1 MKEKKKNSC
10 RRKST
15 LYSKSLYSPFKRP
28 EMALLYGL
36 IWRVLLAVV
45 RIKRATVSWLRVRL
59 QTWRGRFWQRTVAAL
74 LLPVPVTE
82 FPDYLKKARDY
93 DGKGAESRRSRWISD
108 GNSLK
113 KLPVHIGFV
122 VAEEELSYTDIANL
136 VVWCM
141 AVGISHVSVY
151 DHHGIFQKNHIC
163 LQEEIVKKQQSLLG
177 GDDSRYNME
186 LLKSSTDK
194 PQHFVVSCRPIVK
207 VLSPEDGKHSIVQAA
222 RKLCHSVEKKEW
234 SAKDISVS
242 MLDILLRV
250 PCPLTKMFRMKTCL
264 PFCSSTVPVS
274 SGLDND
280 VLIVLGRARGM
291 LFNLVRRTLD

>member
-1 MKEKKKNSC
+1 MLLKVCCQPPIKPRRRTRRRRRRRRRKRRTVTHSCTVGGGMHLYVICNPPIKEKKKNSC
-10 RRKST
+10 RRRST
-15 LYSKSLYSPFKRP
+15 LYSKTLNSPFKRP

-82 FPDYLKKARDY
+82 FPDYLEKARDY

-122 VAEEELSYTDIANL
+122 VAEEELSYADIANM

-151 DHHGIFQKNHIC
+151 DHHGENFCLTQIFS
-163 LQEEIVKKQQSLLG
+163 LSLLC
-177 GDDSRYNME
+177 
-186 LLKSSTDK
+186 
-194 PQHFVVSCRPIVK
+194 V
-207 VLSPEDGKHSIVQAA
+207 
-222 RKLCHSVEKKEW
+222 RKL
-234 SAKDISVS
+234 
-242 MLDILLRV
+242 LRCFFV
-250 PCPLTKMFRMKTCL
+250 F
-264 PFCSSTVPVS
+264 F
-274 SGLDND
+274 
-280 VLIVLGRARGM
+280 
-291 LFNLVRRTLD
+291 